1 MCAALKQ
8 DLARKHKDALQS
20 CKSHNLVLL
29 KANQQAEL
37 EVSTEI
43 LTSLLTEW
51 YCSMLLVYSFVLLYQ
66 ALDVR
71 VREEQKMMDK
81 KIVAEMDQK
90 VIDQQNTLEKAGV
103 PGFYITTNP
112 QVSWLMTKMY
122 TEPSNTGGAVLCD
135 RAEG

>member
-1 MCAALKQ
+1 M
-8 DLARKHKDALQS
+8 
-20 CKSHNLVLL
+20 LL

-51 YCSMLLVYSFVLLYQ
+51 YCPMLSVYSFVLLYQ
-66 ALDVR
+66 TLEVR

-103 PGFYITTNP
+103 PGFYVTTNP
-112 QVSWLMTKMY
+112 QVS
-122 TEPSNTGGAVLCD
+122 
-135 RAEG
+135 